1 MRSSQCSVPKKE
13 YDANLKAQVQKAR
26 FLHDLLE
33 YGPWDIDIR
42 VLAMVPK
49 PFDFDSEENIF
60 KPYKTRHDTYRYYR
74 GRTRIFLLEEK
85 KSEKNTTQRTLDKE
99 WEATLQ
105 AIEQAIPQYAPELQ
119 KLASLATKLARFD
132 HIEAERTYLP
142 SQIQGGGYGCC
153 VRTDGR
159 MMDLNTTL
167 GDAGSL
173 STTNS
178 FAVFELAKPVSELP
192 GNDYGKLSRL
202 VPVGDF
208 KQVTERLLSGDHA
221 RCRLQKLPE
230 NILTDNTQGHWDLFW
245 PDGVQMPE
253 EWYAA
258 YPLPRPLEARD
269 PARDIRRAAVTID
282 FGTSSTV
289 VAMRDQR
296 GEVSLL
302 RVGVQAADMR
312 KPVTPEQFE
321 NPTVLSFE
329 NVPHLLRA
337 WAEAPFRPN
346 VSWNDVQCS
355 HQARAELAA
364 KMRSGFP
371 GIKTWARGKPEDEAL
386 PITDS
391 HNMELFLE
399 VPPVVPQN
407 DEAENLVGGKLNPI
421 ELYAFFL
428 GLYLNNQ
435 SMDGGRIFTEYYMTF
450 PVKFDRETRDRILAG
465 FRRGLLRS
473 LPPSLIYASRWDTA
487 KLTVA
492 ERACEPAA
500 FAAAILPLLN
510 VNAAIRVDAG
520 NCKNDFRGLAEQALS
535 HGAAGEEKTYQYKGD
550 SRRQKGHK
558 GHHEREV
565 RVVFKPANTGTGAGG
580 EHSSADMPQGL
591 PFVPLKPTK
600 EGVAFGV
607 FDFGGGTTD
616 FAIGLYRLPTAEES
630 EDQGWEKV
638 LEILDTSGDENLG
651 GEHLVQL
658 MAYEV
663 VKNNKDRLLEQTP
676 IPFVKP
682 VEGMHLTGAEELFG
696 KSSIARANMRKLCEK
711 LRCIWENGALE
722 ENDGLQG
729 QISETFTDR
738 EGKEKSVVLNV
749 DENGLR
755 TLLKERIAKG
765 VDAFFH
771 TFAQAFKQNEIET
784 DAFHIILAGNSC
796 KSPLVKECFKYQ
808 AKKILKKS
816 TAENCEDVFYIYPPQ
831 LPDPDKP
838 ESVTLKTGVAI
849 GLLNT
854 LDGEPFG
861 MVSRHAASAE
871 TPFGFYV
878 GPMVDDCLQ
887 PVLKRN
893 DPYGTWQTFSKV
905 RKHGK
910 CKFLYSLSPLAIE
923 GKVRRGEHCIEN
935 TIDWGTENA
944 GKIIV
949 VQATTPDSVTFA
961 LKDEQGKILEDSKK
975 VIALE
980 REM

>member
-1 MRSSQCSVPKKE
+1 MRSSRCSVPKKE
-13 YDANLKAQVQKAR
+13 YNANLEAQVRKAR
-26 FLHDLLE
+26 FQHDLLE
-33 YGPWDIDIR
+33 YGPWSIDTM

-49 PFDFDSEENIF
+49 PFDYDSAENIF
-60 KPYKTRHDTYRYYR
+60 KPFKKNNDTYQYYSCR
-74 GRTRIFLLEEK
+74 NRILIIEK
-85 KSEKNTTQRTLDKE
+85 KVSTENTAQRTLDWE
-99 WEATLQ
+99 WKKAIQ
-105 AIEQAIPQYAPELQ
+105 AIEQALPQHVPDLQ
-119 KLASLATKLARFD
+119 GLASLTTRLARFS
-132 HIEAERTYLP
+132 HIESERTFLP
-142 SQIQGGGYGCC
+142 AKVSRGGSGYCAFD
-153 VRTDGR
+153 DGR
-159 MMDLNTTL
+159 IMCLSHELTVVSYYLINTINT
-167 GDAGSL
+167 GA
-173 STTNS
+173 TFT
-178 FAVFELAKPVSELP
+178 VFELDKPVSQLP
-192 GNDYGKLSRL
+192 GNDYVKLSRSISAS
-202 VPVGDF
+202 DF
-208 KQVTERLLSGDHA
+208 GQVKERLLGGDSA

-245 PDGVQMPE
+245 PEGVQMPE
-253 EWYAA
+253 EWYAD
-258 YPLPRPLEARD
+258 YPLPLPLEARD
-269 PARDIRRAAVTID
+269 PARDIRKAAVTID

-329 NVPHLLRA
+329 NVPGLLRT
-337 WAEAPFRPN
+337 WAEVPFRPN

-355 HQARAELAA
+355 HQARAELTM
-364 KMRSGFP
+364 KMRSGFTD
-371 GIKTWARGKPEDEAL
+371 IKTWARGKPEDEPL

-391 HNMELFLE
+391 NNQELFLE

-407 DEAENLVGGKLNPI
+407 DEAANLVGGKLNPI

-435 SMDGGRIFTEYYMTF
+435 SMDSGRIFTEYYMTF

-473 LPPSLIYASRWDTA
+473 LPPSLIYASHWDTA
-487 KLTVA
+487 KLTIA

-510 VNAAIRVDAG
+510 VEAAIRVDGRKGAD
-520 NCKNDFRGLAEQALS
+520 DFRSFSEQSLSPAAESEGKNYPHEPDACNVRS
-535 HGAAGEEKTYQYKGD
+535 PASGGAEGD
-550 SRRQKGHK
+550 
-558 GHHEREV
+558 
-565 RVVFKPANTGTGAGG
+565 P
-580 EHSSADMPQGL
+580 SSAVTQQGL
-591 PFVPLKPTK
+591 FSGQLKPTQD
-600 EGVAFGV
+600 GVAFGV

-616 FAIGLYRLPTAEES
+616 FAIGLYRLPTPEER
-630 EDQGWEKV
+630 EDEGWEKV
-638 LEILDTSGDENLG
+638 IEILDTSGDENLG

-658 MAYEV
+658 MAFEV

-676 IPFVKP
+676 IPFMKP
-682 VEGMHLTGAEELFG
+682 TECIHITGGEELFG

-711 LRCIWENGALE
+711 LRCIWENGGLG

-738 EGKEKSVVLNV
+738 EGKENSLVLNV
-749 DENGLR
+749 DEKGLCD
-755 TLLKERIAKG
+755 LLRERIAMG

-771 TFAQAFKQNEIET
+771 TFAQTFKQNGIET

-796 KSPLVKECFKYQ
+796 KSPLVQECFQKQ
-808 AKKILKKS
+808 AKAILKKS
-816 TAENCEDVFYIYPPQ
+816 RAENCEDVFYIYPPQ
-831 LPDPDKP
+831 LPDPEQP
-838 ESVTLKTGVAI
+838 ESVTLKTGVSI

-861 MVSRHAASAE
+861 MVSHHSASQE

-878 GPMVDDCLQ
+878 GPMVEDCLQ

-893 DPYGTWQTFSKV
+893 DTYGEWQTFSKV

-923 GKVRRGEHCIEN
+923 GRIRRGKHCIEN

-961 LKDEQGKILEDSKK
+961 LKDEQGKILEESKK

-980 REM
+980 REMY